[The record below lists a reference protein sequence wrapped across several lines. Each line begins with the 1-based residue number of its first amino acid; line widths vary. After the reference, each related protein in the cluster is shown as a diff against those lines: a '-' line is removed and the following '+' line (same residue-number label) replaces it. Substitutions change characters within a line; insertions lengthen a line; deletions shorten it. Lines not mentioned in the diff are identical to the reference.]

1 MVNKIHL
8 DANKNFH
15 NLHGRSCCAQT
26 RRSSP
31 TVLQSRAASKNLCLL
46 LPGCI
51 LCAVGSQR
59 AIRTSSDVACL
70 LQMAWS
76 GFVPSTSS
84 SLGLVTYAATLLPEI
99 SEKEG
104 ILWGLCPCTPV
115 NDVAAS
121 GILSCLKLAPGAS
134 LLPSANVGC
143 KSNFGLTPTQD
154 ISISEGPQFGCRTT
168 VLIAAQKAELAAVRH

>member
-15 NLHGRSCCAQT
+15 NLHGRTCDSQT

-31 TVLQSRAASKNLCLL
+31 TVLQCAAATKNLCLL

-59 AIRTSSDVACL
+59 AIRTSSDACSF
-70 LQMAWS
+70 QMAWS

-84 SLGLVTYAATLLPEI
+84 ALGLVTYAATLLPEI
-99 SEKEG
+99 SVKEG
-104 ILWGLCPCTPV
+104 ILWALCPCTPV
-115 NDVAAS
+115 SDVAVSSAR
-121 GILSCLKLAPGAS
+121 GILTHPRT
-134 LLPSANVGC
+134 
-143 KSNFGLTPTQD
+143 NFRV
-154 ISISEGPQFGCRTT
+154 S
-168 VLIAAQKAELAAVRH
+168 VKAY

>member
-15 NLHGRSCCAQT
+15 NLHGRPCDSQT

-31 TVLQSRAASKNLCLL
+31 TVLQCAAATKNLCLL

-59 AIRTSSDVACL
+59 TIRTSSDVACS

-76 GFVPSTSS
+76 GFVPSTRSFP
-84 SLGLVTYAATLLPEI
+84 GLV
-99 SEKEG
+99 
-104 ILWGLCPCTPV
+104 V
-115 NDVAAS
+115 
-121 GILSCLKLAPGAS
+121 
-134 LLPSANVGC
+134 
-143 KSNFGLTPTQD
+143 
-154 ISISEGPQFGCRTT
+154 
-168 VLIAAQKAELAAVRH
+168 

>member
-15 NLHGRSCCAQT
+15 NLHGRTCDSQT

-31 TVLQSRAASKNLCLL
+31 TVLQCAAATKNLCLL
-46 LPGCI
+46 LQGCI
-51 LCAVGSQR
+51 LCAVGTQR
-59 AIRTSSDVACL
+59 AIGASSDACSS
-70 LQMAWS
+70 QMAWS

-84 SLGLVTYAATLLPEI
+84 ALGLVTYAATLLPES

-115 NDVAAS
+115 NDVAAR

-143 KSNFGLTPTQD
+143 KSWL
-154 ISISEGPQFGCRTT
+154 R
-168 VLIAAQKAELAAVRH
+168 